1 MNNVATQSSSTTSR
15 AAAPDEGISLGLGLT
30 NECNLSCSFCYR
42 DPART
47 DRLSLDQ
54 VKSVMERLPVRSVNL
69 GTGENG
75 MHPDFKAIL
84 AYLRTQPVKLTIT
97 SNGHSVAVLEDDE
110 LRAFHD
116 IEFSL
121 DYPTQAEQDAQ
132 RGPGNWE
139 LIHQQ
144 AERCVRLGV
153 PVTIIAVMMKAN
165 YLRLAEVAR
174 VAKQFDAPLRV
185 NVYQAVRSDLYALSY
200 EEYWEGFRRLF
211 AETDV
216 IAIGEPL
223 VRAMAGLPPLRGGCG
238 VSTVRV
244 TPRATT
250 QPCVYWPG
258 SGEPLSDL
266 ISMGLD
272 ILDSAPF
279 EQARTLPARVPSLAS
294 FGTHAM
300 ADVPDD
306 DASRALCW
314 SLTTTVRSFAGN
326 AARLQVRMA
335 ATRDLPK
342 LSSSCTTVVIAR
354 EAAFVKNDASIV
366 RRQLSAP
373 QRLIV
378 ALPLSLIST
387 IHSETSVA
395 MSPPSLR
402 VHRPPR

>member
-1 MNNVATQSSSTTSR
+1 MLGTFALIVDGEWFMNNVAGNSSSILSR
-15 AAAPDEGISLGLGLT
+15 ARAPDGTIALGLGLT
-30 NECNLSCSFCYR
+30 NECNLSCPFCYR
-42 DPART
+42 DPTRA

-54 VKSVMERLPVRSVNL
+54 VKSVVERLPIRSVNL

-84 AYLRTQPVKLTIT
+84 AYLRKKPIKLTIT
-97 SNGHSVAVLEDDE
+97 SNGHSVAALEDNE

-139 LIHQQ
+139 LVHRQ
-144 AERCVRLGV
+144 AERCVGLGV

-174 VAKQFDAPLRV
+174 IAKQFDAPLRV
-185 NVYQAVRSDLYALSY
+185 NVYQAVRSDIYALSY
-200 EEYWEGFRRLF
+200 GEYWEGFRRLF

-223 VRAMAGLPPLRGGCG
+223 VRAMAGLPPLEGGCG

-258 SGEPLSDL
+258 SGEPLAEL
-266 ISMGLD
+266 ILSGSEILNSVPFELARALPEACRSCEFRDSCHGGCAGRRQLQGALLRPDSYCPIIRGERPRLD
-272 ILDSAPF
+272 I
-279 EQARTLPARVPSLAS
+279 
-294 FGTHAM
+294 
-300 ADVPDD
+300 
-306 DASRALCW
+306 
-314 SLTTTVRSFAGN
+314 
-326 AARLQVRMA
+326 RMA
-335 ATRDLPK
+335 ANRDLPK
-342 LSSSCTTVVIAR
+342 LGSSCTTVVIAR
-354 EAAFVKNDASIV
+354 E
-366 RRQLSAP
+366 
-373 QRLIV
+373 
-378 ALPLSLIST
+378 
-387 IHSETSVA
+387 SES
-395 MSPPSLR
+395 
-402 VHRPPR
+402 

>member
-1 MNNVATQSSSTTSR
+1 MNNVTAQSSSIRSR
-15 AAAPDEGISLGLGLT
+15 DMPPDAGIALGLGLT
-30 NECNLSCSFCYR
+30 NECNLACAFCYR

-54 VKSVMERLPVRSVNL
+54 VKAVMERLPVHSVNL

-84 AYLRTQPVKLTIT
+84 AYLQTKPVKLTVT
-97 SNGHSVAVLEDDE
+97 SNGHSVAVLEDNE

-132 RGPGNWE
+132 RGSGNWE

-144 AERCVRLGV
+144 AQRCVRLGI
-153 PVTIIAVMMKAN
+153 PVTIIAVMMKSN
-165 YLRLAEVAR
+165 YLRLAKVAR
-174 VAKQFDAPLRV
+174 VAKRFDAPLRV

-200 EEYWEGFRRLF
+200 EEYWEGFTRLF

-223 VRAMAGLPPLRGGCG
+223 VRAMAGLPPLRAGCG

-244 TPRATT
+244 TPRGTT

-258 SGEPLSDL
+258 TGEPLSDL
-266 ISMGLD
+266 ISAGPD
-272 ILDSAPF
+272 ILSSTPF
-279 EQARTLPARVPSLAS
+279 EQTRTLPQTCESCEFRDTCH
-294 FGTHAM
+294 GG
-300 ADVPDD
+300 
-306 DASRALCW
+306 C
-314 SLTTTVRSFAGN
+314 AGRR
-326 AARLQVRMA
+326 RLQDAMLQPDFYCPIIRGQRPTLEVRMA
-335 ATRDLPK
+335 PTRDLPK

-354 EAAFVKNDASIV
+354 
-366 RRQLSAP
+366 
-373 QRLIV
+373 
-378 ALPLSLIST
+378 
-387 IHSETSVA
+387 
-395 MSPPSLR
+395 
-402 VHRPPR
+402 

>member
-1 MNNVATQSSSTTSR
+1 MNDVAAQSSPGLSHV
-15 AAAPDEGISLGLGLT
+15 AAPDAGIALGLGLT
-30 NECNLSCSFCYR
+30 NECNLACAFCYR
-42 DPART
+42 DPVRT

-84 AYLRTQPVKLTIT
+84 TYLSTQPVKLTIT
-97 SNGHSVAVLEDDE
+97 SNGHSVAVLEDSE

-116 IEFSL
+116 VEFSL

-132 RGPGNWE
+132 RGPGNWA
-139 LIHQQ
+139 LVHQQ

-153 PVTIIAVMMKAN
+153 PVTIIAVMMKPN
-165 YLRLAEVAR
+165 YLRLADVAR
-174 VAKQFDAPLRV
+174 VAKRFGAPLRV
-185 NVYQAVRSDLYALSY
+185 NVYQAVRSDVYALTY
-200 EEYWEGFRRLF
+200 EEYWNGFERLF
-211 AETDV
+211 AQTDV

-238 VSTVRV
+238 VGTVRV

-266 ISMGLD
+266 ILAGSD
-272 ILDSAPF
+272 ILSSAPF
-279 EQARTLPARVPSLAS
+279 ELARTVP
-294 FGTHAM
+294 
-300 ADVPDD
+300 
-306 DASRALCW
+306 RACQSCEFLESC
-314 SLTTTVRSFAGN
+314 RGGCAGRR
-326 AARLQVRMA
+326 RLQGALLEPDSYCPIIRGERRILKIRTA

-354 EAAFVKNDASIV
+354 DHDS
-366 RRQLSAP
+366 
-373 QRLIV
+373 
-378 ALPLSLIST
+378 
-387 IHSETSVA
+387 
-395 MSPPSLR
+395 
-402 VHRPPR
+402 

>member
-1 MNNVATQSSSTTSR
+1 MNNVADKSLSILSATN
-15 AAAPDEGISLGLGLT
+15 APDAAISLGLGLT
-30 NECNLSCSFCYR
+30 NECNLSCAFCYR

-54 VKSVMERLPVRSVNL
+54 VKSVMERLPIRSVNL

-84 AYLRTQPVKLTIT
+84 GYLRTQPIKLTIT
-97 SNGHSVAVLEDDE
+97 SNGHSVAVLNDNE

-121 DYPTQAEQDAQ
+121 DYPNEAEQDVQ
-132 RGPGNWE
+132 RGSGNWE

-144 AERCVRLGV
+144 AERCVNQGT

-165 YLRLAEVAR
+165 YLRLAEVAQ
-174 VAKQFDAPLRV
+174 VAKKFDAPLRV
-185 NVYQAVRSDLYALSY
+185 NVYQAVRSDAYALSY
-200 EEYWEGFRRLF
+200 EEYWEGFQRLF

-250 QPCVYWPG
+250 QPCIYWPG
-258 SGEPLSDL
+258 AGEPMSNL

-272 ILDSAPF
+272 ILDSAAF
-279 EQARTLPARVPSLAS
+279 KQARTLPNACQPCEFRDSCH
-294 FGTHAM
+294 GG
-300 ADVPDD
+300 
-306 DASRALCW
+306 C
-314 SLTTTVRSFAGN
+314 AGRR
-326 AARLQVRMA
+326 RLQGALLEPDYYCPIVRGERRSLSVRMA
-335 ATRDLPK
+335 AARDLPK
-342 LSSSCTTVVIAR
+342 LGSSCTTVVIAR
-354 EAAFVKNDASIV
+354 QAAPMKNRID
-366 RRQLSAP
+366 
-373 QRLIV
+373 
-378 ALPLSLIST
+378 
-387 IHSETSVA
+387 
-395 MSPPSLR
+395 SPK
-402 VHRPPR
+402 

>member
-1 MNNVATQSSSTTSR
+1 MNNVTAQSESASSR
-15 AAAPDEGISLGLGLT
+15 LVAPEAGISLGLGLT
-30 NECNLSCSFCYR
+30 NECNLTCSFCYR
-42 DPART
+42 DPTRA

-54 VKSVMERLPVRSVNL
+54 VKAVMERLRVRSVNL

-84 AYLRTQPVKLTIT
+84 AYLRAQPVKLTIT
-97 SNGHSVAVLEDDE
+97 SNGHSVAVLQDDE

-121 DYPTQAEQDAQ
+121 DYATQAEQDAQ
-132 RGPGNWE
+132 RGTGNWA

-153 PVTIIAVMMKAN
+153 PVTIVAVMMKSN
-165 YLRLAEVAR
+165 YLRLADVAR
-174 VAKQFDAPLRV
+174 VASQFNAPLRI
-185 NVYQAVRSDLYALSY
+185 NVYQSVRSDIYALTY
-200 EEYWEGFRRLF
+200 EEYWEGFQRLF

-223 VRAMAGLPPLRGGCG
+223 VRAMTGLPPREGGCG

-266 ISMGLD
+266 IAAGPD
-272 ILDSAPF
+272 ILNSAPF
-279 EQARTLPARVPSLAS
+279 EQARTLPVVCESCDFRDSCHGGCAGRRRLQGALLQPDFYCPIVRGERPS
-294 FGTHAM
+294 
-300 ADVPDD
+300 
-306 DASRALCW
+306 
-314 SLTTTVRSFAGN
+314 
-326 AARLQVRMA
+326 LQVRMA
-335 ATRDLPK
+335 ADRDLPK

-354 EAAFVKNDASIV
+354 ETD
-366 RRQLSAP
+366 P
-373 QRLIV
+373 
-378 ALPLSLIST
+378 
-387 IHSETSVA
+387 
-395 MSPPSLR
+395 
-402 VHRPPR
+402 